1 MPIVLEAESTE
12 AFGVEDVVEIVE
24 DPNDTETATFSHE
37 LGTKAEK
44 AREKA
49 EEPALPY
56 DPRVIWLR
64 CSNYQNSSGHGLL
77 PFSCTSQPEK
87 H

>member
-1 MPIVLEAESTE
+1 MAGVPIVLEAESTE
-12 AFGVEDVVEIVE
+12 AFGVEDV
-24 DPNDTETATFSHE
+24 

-44 AREKA
+44 EREKA

-77 PFSCTSQPEK
+77 PFSYTSQPEK